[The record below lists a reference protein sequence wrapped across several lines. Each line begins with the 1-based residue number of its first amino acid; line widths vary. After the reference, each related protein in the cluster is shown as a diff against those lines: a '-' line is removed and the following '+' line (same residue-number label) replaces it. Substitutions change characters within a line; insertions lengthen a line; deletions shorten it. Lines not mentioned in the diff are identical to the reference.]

1 MTPAELAILEADAWF
16 GQIPLERRKL
26 LLKEVQVQSVA
37 AGARLYRAGDPPNG
51 LWAVV
56 EGEVQLKSY
65 PTAGLEFLAPILR
78 PGTWFGELSTLD
90 GLPRPTDAIAM
101 ESARVANVPM
111 AGVARATAA
120 TPELYRD
127 LAVLACWHQ
136 RIALGFIGQ
145 TVAHPPRVRLA
156 ILLAGLAEDRRG
168 VLQIRQE
175 DLAVLVGVSRQTL
188 NRHLRTLEREGVLD
202 LAYAE
207 ITVRDFP
214 RLLELCPREM
224 R

>member
-1 MTPAELAILEADAWF
+1 VTPADLEILETDAWC
-16 GQIPLERRKL
+16 GQIPLERRMV
-26 LLKEVQVQSVA
+26 LLKEAQVHSVP
-37 AGARLYRAGDPPNG
+37 AGARLYRAGDPSNG
-51 LWAVV
+51 LWAVI
-56 EGEVQLKSY
+56 EGEVQLKGY

-90 GLPRPTDAIAM
+90 GLPRPTDAIAV
-101 ESARVANVPM
+101 ELARVANVPM
-111 AGVARATAA
+111 AGFARATAVA
-120 TPELYRD
+120 PELYRD

-136 RIALGFIGQ
+136 RVALGFISQ

-156 ILLAGLAEDRRG
+156 ILLAGLAQDRAG

-188 NRHLRTLEREGVLD
+188 NRHLNALRREGLLD

-207 ITVRDFP
+207 IRVRDLP
-214 RLLELCPREM
+214 RLLELCPEEM